1 MVFPGKFESVMLN
14 KSHGFPAFSRPHKA
28 RVARPCVGCL
38 IPGSER
44 TLRALENS
52 SFFLSKIYYTYL
64 HAMYHQFQ
72 YIDTNMK
79 YRRIA
84 LILIC
89 HHMSSYVNN
98 HTRSKYPMDAMEKSM
113 DWIWDQ
119 PPPGA
124 RRGHQRWRL
133 DAFRPFRPFRHLV
146 AQLKLDCLGV
156 VFFNKKLE
164 NI

>member
-1 MVFPGKFESVMLN
+1 MDGRHFLGLT
-14 KSHGFPAFSRPHKA
+14 R
-28 RVARPCVGCL
+28 
-38 IPGSER
+38 
-44 TLRALENS
+44 RALRGRVS
-52 SFFLSKIYYTYL
+52 DASFLAARELSKLSRTPRSFSAKYMIHVYL

-98 HTRSKYPMDAMEKSM
+98 HTRSKYPMDTMEKNM

-156 VFFNKKLE
+156 VFFNKNLTNRKHRKH
-164 NI
+164 IKA